1 MQRAIELAKL
11 GAGHVAPNPM
21 VGCVIVHNNKIIG
34 EGWHEQFG
42 QAHAEINAI
51 KSVHDKSL
59 LPQSTIYV
67 TLEPCC
73 HFGKTPPCAN
83 TIIDYKFNEVIVGI
97 TDPNPLVSG
106 RGIKLLQD
114 AGISVTLGILAEEC
128 IELNKRFIH
137 YITQR
142 KPYVILKWAQTLDGF
157 IAPDINT
164 IGIAAFAQQKQITTP
179 YTQQLTHKWRT
190 HEAAI
195 LVGTKTALIDNPHL
209 TARAWKGKN
218 PVRVVLDLNNRLPQ
232 NLNLF
237 NAETPTLVVKYDD
250 VTANNQPSV
259 EYINVLRNQDLPHQI
274 LEALYK
280 KQLQSVIIEGGTQL
294 LQSFI
299 LANCWNEAQVIIGNK
314 KFKQGILAPNINGN
328 IITETNLDTDIIR
341 TILPQ

>member
-42 QAHAEINAI
+42 QAHAEVNAI
-51 KSVHDKSL
+51 KSVTDKSL
-59 LPQSTIYV
+59 LPESTIYV
-67 TLEPCC
+67 TLEPCS

-83 TIIDYKFNEVIVGI
+83 AVIDYKFKEVIVGI

-114 AGISVTLGILAEEC
+114 AGINVTVGVLAEDC
-128 IELNKRFIH
+128 TALNKRFIH
-137 YITQR
+137 YITQH

-157 IAPDINT
+157 IAPDIKQ
-164 IGIAAFAQQKQITTP
+164 IGAAEFIHQKQITTAA
-179 YTQQLTHKWRT
+179 TQQLTHKWRT
-190 HEAAI
+190 QEAAI
-195 LVGTKTALIDNPHL
+195 LVGTNTALTDNPHL
-209 TARAWKGKN
+209 TARAWQGKN
-218 PVRVVLDLNNRLPQ
+218 PVRVVLDLNNRLPKT
-232 NLNLF
+232 LNLF
-237 NAETPTLVVKYDD
+237 NAETPTLVIKYND
-250 VTANNQPSV
+250 VEANNQNLV
-259 EYINVLRNQDLPHQI
+259 EYINIARNQDVHNQI

-299 LANCWNEAQVIIGNK
+299 QANCWNEAHVLIGNK
-314 KFKQGILAPNINGN
+314 KFKHGVLAPHINGK
-328 IITETNLDTDIIR
+328 IISETHLDTDIIR

>member
-42 QAHAEINAI
+42 QAHAEVNAI
-51 KSVHDKSL
+51 KSVTDKGL
-59 LPQSTIYV
+59 LPESTIYV
-67 TLEPCC
+67 TLEPCS

-83 TIIDYKFNEVIVGI
+83 AIIDYKFKEVIVGI

-114 AGISVTLGILAEEC
+114 AGINVTVGVLAEDC
-128 IELNKRFIH
+128 TALNKRFIH
-137 YITQR
+137 YITQH

-157 IAPDINT
+157 IAPDINQT
-164 IGIAAFAQQKQITTP
+164 GAAEFAHQKQITTAA
-179 YTQQLTHKWRT
+179 TQQLTHKWRT
-190 HEAAI
+190 QEAAI
-195 LVGTKTALIDNPHL
+195 LVGTNTALTDNPHL
-209 TARAWKGKN
+209 TARAWQGKN
-218 PVRVVLDLNNRLPQ
+218 PVRVVLDLNNRLPKT
-232 NLNLF
+232 LNLF
-237 NAETPTLVVKYDD
+237 NAETPTLVIKYDD
-250 VTANNQPSV
+250 VEANNQAQV
-259 EYINVLRNQDLPHQI
+259 EYLNVTRDKDVPHQI
-274 LEALYK
+274 LEALYQ

-299 LANCWNEAQVIIGNK
+299 QANCWNEAHVLIGNK
-314 KFKQGILAPNINGN
+314 KFKQGILAPHINGK
-328 IITETNLDTDIIR
+328 IISETHLDTDIIR

>member
-42 QAHAEINAI
+42 QAHAEVNAI
-51 KSVHDKSL
+51 KSVTDKSL
-59 LPQSTIYV
+59 LPESTIYV
-67 TLEPCC
+67 TLEPCS

-83 TIIDYKFNEVIVGI
+83 AIIDYKFKEVIVGI

-114 AGISVTLGILAEEC
+114 AGINVTVGVLAEDC
-128 IELNKRFIH
+128 TALNKRFIH
-137 YITQR
+137 YITQH

-157 IAPDINT
+157 IAPDINQT
-164 IGIAAFAQQKQITTP
+164 GAAEFAHQKQITTAA
-179 YTQQLTHKWRT
+179 TKQLTHKWRT
-190 HEAAI
+190 QEAAI
-195 LVGTKTALIDNPHL
+195 LVGTNTALTDNPHL
-209 TARAWKGKN
+209 TARAWQGKN
-218 PVRVVLDLNNRLPQ
+218 PVRVVLDLNNRLPKT
-232 NLNLF
+232 LNLF
-237 NAETPTLVVKYDD
+237 NAETPTLVIKYDD
-250 VTANNQPSV
+250 VEANNQAQV
-259 EYINVLRNQDLPHQI
+259 EYLNVTRDKDVPHQI
-274 LEALYK
+274 LEALYQ

-299 LANCWNEAQVIIGNK
+299 QANCWNEAHVLIGNK
-314 KFKQGILAPNINGN
+314 KFKQGILAPHINGK
-328 IITETNLDTDIIR
+328 IISETHLDTDIIR